1 MENLKHTKGE
11 WFTCCKD
18 KIPHFV
24 FSKEGEV
31 TICIPCKR
39 QDTGIELSDE
49 EFRAN
54 AKLIASA
61 PELLEALIEAKEQI
75 EHLAWKIHKDG
86 SDFATVTTKET
97 LEIVNKA
104 INKATK

>member
-11 WFTCCKD
+11 WFACCKD
-18 KIPHFV
+18 TTPHFI
-24 FSKEGEV
+24 FSKGGEV
-31 TICIPCKR
+31 TICAPFKEQEM
-39 QDTGIELSDE
+39 QDDLSDD

-61 PELLEALIEAKEQI
+61 PELLEALILATKRISQVYLSSNLTQEQKYILTEEIKE
-75 EHLAWKIHKDG
+75 
-86 SDFATVTTKET
+86 F
-97 LEIVNKA
+97 NNA

>member
-1 MENLKHTKGE
+1 MENLKHTKGK
-11 WFTCCKD
+11 WYACCKD
-18 KIPHFV
+18 KTPHFV
-24 FSKEGEV
+24 FSKDGEV

-61 PELLEALIEAKEQI
+61 PDLLDALIEAKEQI
-75 EHLAWKIHKDG
+75 EHLAWKLNKDG
-86 SDFATVTTKET
+86 SDFAKVTTKEALKQIENT
-97 LEIVNKA
+97 